1 MKPRSFTPLA
11 QAITDAMARLE
22 ALDALTPGLKMRL
35 TQARSL
41 VEAHTLLRQSRERQ
55 ERMAALEAAIREQDA
70 KLEKKK

>member
-1 MKPRSFTPLA
+1 
-11 QAITDAMARLE
+11 MARLE